1 MPVKRRSY
9 KSEVRTLA
17 ANETHARI
25 VEAARELLSGGK
37 NMPAFSLDAVAR
49 RAGVT
54 RLTVYNR
61 FESRR
66 GLLEAVF
73 DDTAQRGG
81 LLELSSVMSNPN
93 LEEAL
98 RKFVTVFC
106 AFWAANGSLFSRIA
120 ANATLDEEIAESL
133 HGRSER
139 RRVLLNSLIRRL
151 DLGDARKELVDV
163 LFGLTSF
170 DMHRHLAVGKRSNAE
185 IEGLIHRSVVDT
197 LKHYTQKPSNRRQLK
212 TR

>member
-1 MPVKRRSY
+1 MTVKGKDRRKPYRSDL
-9 KSEVRTLA
+9 RDA
-17 ANETHARI
+17 AADVTRARI
-25 VEAARELLSGGK
+25 VKAARRLLTGGTDL
-37 NMPAFSLDAVAR
+37 PAFSLDAVAR

-133 HGRSER
+133 
-139 RRVLLNSLIRRL
+139 
-151 DLGDARKELVDV
+151 
-163 LFGLTSF
+163 
-170 DMHRHLAVGKRSNAE
+170 
-185 IEGLIHRSVVDT
+185 
-197 LKHYTQKPSNRRQLK
+197 
-212 TR
+212 

>member
-9 KSEVRTLA
+9 KSEARALA
-17 ANETHARI
+17 ASETHARI
-25 VEAARELLSGGK
+25 LEAARELLSGGK

-81 LLELSSVMSNPN
+81 LFELSSVMSNPN
-93 LEEAL
+93 LDEAL
-98 RKFVTVFC
+98 RKFVAVFC
-106 AFWAANGSLFSRIA
+106 GFWAANGSLFSKI
-120 ANATLDEEIAESL
+120 
-133 HGRSER
+133 
-139 RRVLLNSLIRRL
+139 
-151 DLGDARKELVDV
+151 
-163 LFGLTSF
+163 
-170 DMHRHLAVGKRSNAE
+170 
-185 IEGLIHRSVVDT
+185 
-197 LKHYTQKPSNRRQLK
+197 
-212 TR
+212 